1 MRIGMRV
8 GTLVLALILAL
19 GVCLTAGA
27 ETYPVYK
34 VTVRPAWL
42 FSKADYSAEDIIRTV
57 PMDSLVLVAEK
68 SERVSLVYTK
78 EGLFGYMNSDYIQP
92 TGKEYTVDFA
102 ITPDKISENEDRMR
116 EMRLISTDPYAVL
129 PDTETLQRTYP
140 ATLVQGRQAYD
151 LDGLLN
157 TLLGEGYIRQ
167 ERTSGFAED
176 AYESRDSEKPYRYIR
191 VNDDTGELSYYDSMV
206 SGERGGEYQ
215 PPRMNMPKSES
226 EEICRALLKDV
237 LPSDWLAHRG
247 VAWDTRERWG
257 GEDRWLTD
265 AEYKKSILNT
275 DVHRFEF
282 EHWTEDGIAIYG
294 DRILAAVG
302 VNGLDRIM
310 MNWHEYRIE
319 TETQI
324 ELMPLDEALSMANRT
339 RKSEA
344 VLLYAAPVY
353 SNWLTGDDRFN
364 LSWLLVMN
372 KGDYIVDC
380 VLKEHKCDSYEFH

>member
-176 AYESRDSEKPYRYIR
+176 AYESRDSEKPYRYIH
-191 VNDDTGELSYYDSMV
+191 VYDDTGELSYYDSMV
-206 SGERGGEYQ
+206 SGERDGEYQ

-275 DVHRFEF
+275 DVHWFEF

-302 VNGLDRIM
+302 VNGLDRIT

-380 VLKEHKCDSYEFH
+380 VLKEHKCDSYEFY

>member
-42 FSKADYSAEDIIRTV
+42 FSKADYSAEDIVRTV

-176 AYESRDSEKPYRYIR
+176 AYESRDSEKPYRYIH
-191 VNDDTGELSYYDSMV
+191 VYDDTGELSYYDSMV
-206 SGERGGEYQ
+206 SGERDGEYQ

-275 DVHRFEF
+275 DVHWFEF

-364 LSWLLVMN
+364 LSWLLVTN

-380 VLKEHKCDSYEFH
+380 VLKEHKCDSYEFY

>member
-19 GVCLTAGA
+19 GTCLTAGA

-176 AYESRDSEKPYRYIR
+176 AYESRDSEKPYRYIH
-191 VNDDTGELSYYDSMV
+191 VYDDTGELSYYDSMV
-206 SGERGGEYQ
+206 SGERDGEYQ

-275 DVHRFEF
+275 DLHWFEF

-380 VLKEHKCDSYEFH
+380 VLKEHKCDSYEFY

>member
-34 VTVRPAWL
+34 VTVRPACL

-78 EGLFGYMNSDYIQP
+78 DGLFGYMNSNDIQP

-102 ITPDKISENEDRMR
+102 ITPDKISENENRLR
-116 EMRLISTDPYAVL
+116 EMRLISTDPYAIL
-129 PDTETLQRTYP
+129 PEAETLQRTYP

-176 AYESRDSEKPYRYIR
+176 AYESRDSKKPYRYIR

-302 VNGLDRIM
+302 VNGLDGIM

-380 VLKEHKCDSYEFH
+380 VLKEHKCDSYEFY

>member
-92 TGKEYTVDFA
+92 TGKDYTVDFA
-102 ITPDKISENEDRMR
+102 ITPDKISENENRLR

-176 AYESRDSEKPYRYIR
+176 AYESRDSEKPYRYIH
-191 VNDDTGELSYYDSMV
+191 VYDDTGELSYYDSMV
-206 SGERGGEYQ
+206 SGERDGEYQ

-275 DVHRFEF
+275 DLHRFEF

-302 VNGLDRIM
+302 VNGLDGIM

-364 LSWLLVMN
+364 LSLLLVMN

-380 VLKEHKCDSYEFH
+380 VLKEHKCDSYEFY

>member
-176 AYESRDSEKPYRYIR
+176 AYESRDSEKPYRYIH
-191 VNDDTGELSYYDSMV
+191 VYDDTGELSYSDSMV
-206 SGERGGEYQ
+206 SGERDGEYQ

-275 DVHRFEF
+275 DLHWFEF

-302 VNGLDRIM
+302 VNGLDGIM

-380 VLKEHKCDSYEFH
+380 VLKEHKCDSYEFY

>member
-57 PMDSLVLVAEK
+57 QMDSLVLVAEK

-275 DVHRFEF
+275 DLHWFEF
-282 EHWTEDGIAIYG
+282 EHWTEDGISIYG

-380 VLKEHKCDSYEFH
+380 VLKEHKCDSYEFY

>member
-42 FSKADYSAEDIIRTV
+42 FSKADYSAEDIVRTV

-176 AYESRDSEKPYRYIR
+176 AYESRDSEKPYRYIH
-191 VNDDTGELSYYDSMV
+191 VYDDTGELSYYDSMV
-206 SGERGGEYQ
+206 SGERDGEYQ

-275 DVHRFEF
+275 DLHWFEF

-302 VNGLDRIM
+302 VNGLDGIT

-364 LSWLLVMN
+364 LSWLLVTN

-380 VLKEHKCDSYEFH
+380 VLKEHKCDSYEFY

>member
-176 AYESRDSEKPYRYIR
+176 AYESRDSEKPYRYIH
-191 VNDDTGELSYYDSMV
+191 VYDDTGELSYYDSMV
-206 SGERGGEYQ
+206 SGERDGEYQ

-275 DVHRFEF
+275 DLHWFEF

-344 VLLYAAPVY
+344 VLLYAVPVY

-364 LSWLLVMN
+364 LSWLLVTN

-380 VLKEHKCDSYEFH
+380 VLKEHKCDSYEFY

>member
-78 EGLFGYMNSDYIQP
+78 EGLFGYMNSNDIQP

-176 AYESRDSEKPYRYIR
+176 AYESRDSEKPYRYIH
-191 VNDDTGELSYYDSMV
+191 VYDDTGELSYYDSMV
-206 SGERGGEYQ
+206 SGERDGEYQ

-275 DVHRFEF
+275 DLHWFEF

-364 LSWLLVMN
+364 LSWLLVTN

-380 VLKEHKCDSYEFH
+380 VLKEHKCDSYEFY

>member
-78 EGLFGYMNSDYIQP
+78 DGLFGYMNSDYIQP

-176 AYESRDSEKPYRYIR
+176 AYESRDSEKPYRYIH
-191 VNDDTGELSYYDSMV
+191 VYDDTGELSYYDSMV

-380 VLKEHKCDSYEFH
+380 VLKEHKCDSYEFY

>member
-116 EMRLISTDPYAVL
+116 EMRLISTDPHAVL

-237 LPSDWLAHRG
+237 LPADWLAHRG

-275 DVHRFEF
+275 DLHWFEF

-364 LSWLLVMN
+364 LSWLLITN

-380 VLKEHKCDSYEFH
+380 VLKEHKCDSYEFY

>member
-1 MRIGMRV
+1 MRTGMRV

-176 AYESRDSEKPYRYIR
+176 AYESRDSEKPYRYIH
-191 VNDDTGELSYYDSMV
+191 VYDDTGELSYYDSMV
-206 SGERGGEYQ
+206 SGERDGEYQ

-237 LPSDWLAHRG
+237 LPSDWLVHRG

-302 VNGLDRIM
+302 VNGLDGIM

-353 SNWLTGDDRFN
+353 SNWLTGNDRFN
-364 LSWLLVMN
+364 LSWLLVTN

-380 VLKEHKCDSYEFH
+380 VLKEHKCDSYEFY

>member
-176 AYESRDSEKPYRYIR
+176 AYESRDSEKPYRYIH
-191 VNDDTGELSYYDSMV
+191 VYDDTGELSYSDSMV
-206 SGERGGEYQ
+206 SGERDGEYQ

-275 DVHRFEF
+275 DLHWFEF

-302 VNGLDRIM
+302 VNGLDGIM

-364 LSWLLVMN
+364 LSWLLVTN

-380 VLKEHKCDSYEFH
+380 VLKEHKCDSYEFY

>member
-34 VTVRPAWL
+34 VTVRPACL

-68 SERVSLVYTK
+68 SERVNLVYTK

-116 EMRLISTDPYAVL
+116 EMRLISTDPYAIL
-129 PDTETLQRTYP
+129 PDAETLQRTYP

-176 AYESRDSEKPYRYIR
+176 AYESRDSEKPYRYIH
-191 VNDDTGELSYYDSMV
+191 VYDDTGELSYYDSMV
-206 SGERGGEYQ
+206 SGERDGEYQ

-302 VNGLDRIM
+302 VNGLDGIR

-380 VLKEHKCDSYEFH
+380 VLKEHKCDSYEFY

>member
-140 ATLVQGRQAYD
+140 ATLVQRRQAYD

-176 AYESRDSEKPYRYIR
+176 AYESRDSEKPYRYIH
-191 VNDDTGELSYYDSMV
+191 VYDDTGELSYYDSMV
-206 SGERGGEYQ
+206 SGERDGEYQ

-275 DVHRFEF
+275 DLHWFEF

-353 SNWLTGDDRFN
+353 SNWLTEDDRFN

-380 VLKEHKCDSYEFH
+380 VLKEHKCDSYEFY

>member
-140 ATLVQGRQAYD
+140 ATLVQRRQAYD

-176 AYESRDSEKPYRYIR
+176 AYESRDSEKPYRYIH
-191 VNDDTGELSYYDSMV
+191 VYDDTGELSYYDSMV
-206 SGERGGEYQ
+206 SGERDGEYQ

-275 DVHRFEF
+275 DLHWFEF

-364 LSWLLVMN
+364 LSWLLVTN

-380 VLKEHKCDSYEFH
+380 VLKEHKCDSYEFY

>member
-92 TGKEYTVDFA
+92 TGKDYTVDFA

-176 AYESRDSEKPYRYIR
+176 AYESRDSEKPYRYIH
-191 VNDDTGELSYYDSMV
+191 VYDDTGELSYYDSMV
-206 SGERGGEYQ
+206 SGERDGEYQ

-302 VNGLDRIM
+302 VNGLDGII

-380 VLKEHKCDSYEFH
+380 VLKEHKCDSYEFY

>member
-176 AYESRDSEKPYRYIR
+176 AYESRDSEKPYRYIH
-191 VNDDTGELSYYDSMV
+191 VYDDTGELSYYDSMV
-206 SGERGGEYQ
+206 SGERDGEYQ

-265 AEYKKSILNT
+265 AEYKKSILNI

-302 VNGLDRIM
+302 VNGLDGIM

-380 VLKEHKCDSYEFH
+380 VLKEHKCDSYEFY

>member
-19 GVCLTAGA
+19 GTCLTAGA

-176 AYESRDSEKPYRYIR
+176 AYESRDSEKPYRYIH
-191 VNDDTGELSYYDSMV
+191 VYDDTGELSYYDSMV
-206 SGERGGEYQ
+206 SGERDGEYQ

-275 DVHRFEF
+275 DLHWFEF

-364 LSWLLVMN
+364 LSWLLVTN

-380 VLKEHKCDSYEFH
+380 VLKEHKCDSYEFY

>member
-275 DVHRFEF
+275 DLHWFEF

-324 ELMPLDEALSMANRT
+324 ELMPLVEALSMANRT

-364 LSWLLVMN
+364 LSWLLVTN

-380 VLKEHKCDSYEFH
+380 VLKEHKCDSYEFY

>member
-78 EGLFGYMNSDYIQP
+78 DGLFGYMNSNDIQP

-176 AYESRDSEKPYRYIR
+176 AYESRDSKKPYRYIR

-302 VNGLDRIM
+302 VNGLDGIM

-364 LSWLLVMN
+364 LSWLLVTN

-380 VLKEHKCDSYEFH
+380 VLKEHKCDSYEFY

>member
-78 EGLFGYMNSDYIQP
+78 DGLFGYMNSNDIQP
-92 TGKEYTVDFA
+92 TGKDYTVDFA
-102 ITPDKISENEDRMR
+102 ITPDKISENENRLR

-176 AYESRDSEKPYRYIR
+176 AYESRDSEKPYRYIH
-191 VNDDTGELSYYDSMV
+191 VYDDTGELSYYDSMV
-206 SGERGGEYQ
+206 SGERDGEYQ

-275 DVHRFEF
+275 DLHWFEF

-364 LSWLLVMN
+364 LSWLLVTN

-380 VLKEHKCDSYEFH
+380 VLKEHKCDSYEFY

>member
-78 EGLFGYMNSDYIQP
+78 EGLFGYMNSNDIQP

-176 AYESRDSEKPYRYIR
+176 AYESRDSEKPYRYIH
-191 VNDDTGELSYYDSMV
+191 VYDDTGELSYYDSMV
-206 SGERGGEYQ
+206 SGERDGEYQ

-275 DVHRFEF
+275 DLHWFEF

-380 VLKEHKCDSYEFH
+380 VLKEHKCDSYEFY

>member
-19 GVCLTAGA
+19 GTCLTAGA

-176 AYESRDSEKPYRYIR
+176 AYESRDSEKPYRYIH
-191 VNDDTGELSYYDSMV
+191 VYDDTGELSYYDSMV
-206 SGERGGEYQ
+206 SGERDGEYQ

-380 VLKEHKCDSYEFH
+380 VLKEHKCDSYEFY

>member
-1 MRIGMRV
+1 MRTGMRV

-206 SGERGGEYQ
+206 SGERDGEYQ

-302 VNGLDRIM
+302 VNGLDGIM

-364 LSWLLVMN
+364 LSWLLVTN

-380 VLKEHKCDSYEFH
+380 VLKEHKCDSYEFY

>member
-176 AYESRDSEKPYRYIR
+176 AYESRDSEKPYRYIH
-191 VNDDTGELSYYDSMV
+191 VYDDTGELSYYDSMV
-206 SGERGGEYQ
+206 SGERDGEYQ

-275 DVHRFEF
+275 DLHRFEF

-302 VNGLDRIM
+302 VNGLDGIT

-364 LSWLLVMN
+364 LSWLLVTN

-380 VLKEHKCDSYEFH
+380 VLKEHKCDSYEFY

>member
-92 TGKEYTVDFA
+92 TGKDYTVDFA
-102 ITPDKISENEDRMR
+102 ITPDKISENENRLR

-176 AYESRDSEKPYRYIR
+176 AYESRDSKKPYRYIR

-247 VAWDTRERWG
+247 VACDTRERWG

-275 DVHRFEF
+275 DLHWFEF

-302 VNGLDRIM
+302 VNGLDGIM

-380 VLKEHKCDSYEFH
+380 VLKEHKCDSYEFY

>member
-176 AYESRDSEKPYRYIR
+176 AYESRDSEKPYRYIH
-191 VNDDTGELSYYDSMV
+191 VYDDTGELSYYDSMV
-206 SGERGGEYQ
+206 SGERDGEYQ

-364 LSWLLVMN
+364 LSWLLVTN

-380 VLKEHKCDSYEFH
+380 VLKEHKCDSYEFY

>member
-78 EGLFGYMNSDYIQP
+78 DGLFGYMNSDYIQP

-176 AYESRDSEKPYRYIR
+176 AYESRDSEKPYRYIH
-191 VNDDTGELSYYDSMV
+191 VYDDTGELSYYDSMV

-302 VNGLDRIM
+302 VNGLDGIM

-364 LSWLLVMN
+364 LSWLLVTN

-380 VLKEHKCDSYEFH
+380 VLKEHKCDSYEFY

>member
-42 FSKADYSAEDIIRTV
+42 VSKADYSAEDLIRTV

-176 AYESRDSEKPYRYIR
+176 AYESRDSEKPYRYIH
-191 VNDDTGELSYYDSMV
+191 VYDDTGELSYYDSMV
-206 SGERGGEYQ
+206 SGERDGEYQ

-275 DVHRFEF
+275 DLHWFEF

-380 VLKEHKCDSYEFH
+380 VLKEHKCDSYEFY

>member
-176 AYESRDSEKPYRYIR
+176 AYESRDSEKPYRYIH
-191 VNDDTGELSYYDSMV
+191 VYDDTGELSYYDSMV
-206 SGERGGEYQ
+206 SGERDGEYQ

-275 DVHRFEF
+275 DLHWFEF

-364 LSWLLVMN
+364 LSWLLVTN

-380 VLKEHKCDSYEFH
+380 VLKEHKCDSYEFY

>member
-57 PMDSLVLVAEK
+57 PMDSLVLVAKK

-176 AYESRDSEKPYRYIR
+176 AYESRDSEKPYRYIH
-191 VNDDTGELSYYDSMV
+191 VYDDTGELSYYDSMV
-206 SGERGGEYQ
+206 SGERDGEYQ

-302 VNGLDRIM
+302 VNGLDGIM

-380 VLKEHKCDSYEFH
+380 VLKEHKCDSYEFY

>member
-19 GVCLTAGA
+19 GVCLTTGA

-275 DVHRFEF
+275 DLHWFEF

-302 VNGLDRIM
+302 VNGLDGIM

-380 VLKEHKCDSYEFH
+380 VLKEHKCDSYEFY

>member
-78 EGLFGYMNSDYIQP
+78 DGLFGYMNSNDIQP

-176 AYESRDSEKPYRYIR
+176 AYESRDSKKPYRYIR

-302 VNGLDRIM
+302 VNGLDGIM

-380 VLKEHKCDSYEFH
+380 VLKEHKCDSYEFY

>member
-176 AYESRDSEKPYRYIR
+176 AYESRDSEKPYRYIH
-191 VNDDTGELSYYDSMV
+191 VYDDTGELSYYDSMV
-206 SGERGGEYQ
+206 SGERDGEYQ

-380 VLKEHKCDSYEFH
+380 VLKEHKCDSYEFY

>member
-176 AYESRDSEKPYRYIR
+176 AYESRDSEKPYRYIH
-191 VNDDTGELSYYDSMV
+191 VYDDTGELSYYDSMV
-206 SGERGGEYQ
+206 SGERDGEYQ

-275 DVHRFEF
+275 DLHWFEF

-302 VNGLDRIM
+302 VNGLDGIR

-364 LSWLLVMN
+364 LSWLLITN

-380 VLKEHKCDSYEFH
+380 VLKEHKCDSYEFY

>member
-116 EMRLISTDPYAVL
+116 EMRLISTDPYAAL

-176 AYESRDSEKPYRYIR
+176 AYESRDSEKPYRYIH
-191 VNDDTGELSYYDSMV
+191 VYDDTGELSYYDSMV
-206 SGERGGEYQ
+206 SGERDGEYQ

-364 LSWLLVMN
+364 LSWLLVTN

-380 VLKEHKCDSYEFH
+380 VLKEHKCDSYEFY